1 MKIHTVKAMCFF
13 SSHVCMWQLDH
24 KKSWVPKNW
33 CLQTV
38 VLKKILESLLDCKEI
53 KLVIPKRSQS
63 WIFILRTDAKAEA
76 LILWPPDEKSWL
88 IGKDPEAGKDWGQ
101 EEKGT
106 AEDEMVGWHHW
117 FNGHEFEEAPGD
129 GEAGQPDV
137 LQSVGLQRIRHDWA
151 TGQHSK
157 ADQEIET
164 ARLRVTRILRDRAI
178 PLK

>member
-88 IGKDPEAGKDWGQ
+88 IGKDPEAGKDWGRRRRGQ
-101 EEKGT
+101 QRTRWLDGITDSMDMNLRKLR
-106 AEDEMVGWHHW
+106 EMVKQGSLMCCSQWGCKESDMTEQLD
-117 FNGHEFEEAPGD
+117 N
-129 GEAGQPDV
+129 
-137 LQSVGLQRIRHDWA
+137 
-151 TGQHSK
+151 
-157 ADQEIET
+157 T
-164 ARLRVTRILRDRAI
+164 AKLT
-178 PLK
+178 KK